1 MVDNSPHDAIAGA
14 REWKNTEE
22 EGSRYLMGENEGSE
36 STQGAQRVME
46 LSSVKALT
54 MGAAIL
60 IADSMPETTVLLDEG
75 REKYWNPQGRRV

>member
-1 MVDNSPHDAIAGA
+1 
-14 REWKNTEE
+14 
-22 EGSRYLMGENEGSE
+22 MGENEGSE
-36 STQGAQRVME
+36 STQGAQGVME

-75 REKYWNPQGRRV
+75 REKYWNPQGRRVQNPDQKDTRNAVILGVGASGFI